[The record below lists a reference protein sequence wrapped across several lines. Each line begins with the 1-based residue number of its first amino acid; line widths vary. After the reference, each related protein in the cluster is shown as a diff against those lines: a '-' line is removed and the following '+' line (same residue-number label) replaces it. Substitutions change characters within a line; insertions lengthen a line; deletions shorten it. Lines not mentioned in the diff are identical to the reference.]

1 MDEEVR
7 ERYERMR
14 ERRKRVL
21 EEISN
26 KERRREQEA
35 IFRTLKDRGG
45 DEHES
50 D

>member
-14 ERRKRVL
+14 ERQKRVR
-21 EEISN
+21 EEISR

-35 IFRTLKDRGG
+35 IFRRLQDRGG
-45 DEHES
+45 DDHENH
-50 D
+50 